1 MTTPDDKRT
10 SRAKGHRWFAAV
22 YDLMAAPEERRF
34 MGDVRAEL
42 AGGTQGKV
50 LEIGAGTGLNFPY
63 YRNDA
68 EVIASEPDPYM
79 RQRAQRRLAESRKRI
94 DLREATAEELPFESD
109 SFDSVVGTLVM
120 CSVPHP
126 QRALAEIRRV
136 LKPGGEY
143 RFYEHVRYENA
154 FGAFWQDAVSPV
166 WRWFAAGCHPNRNT
180 VQAIKDAGFS
190 ITQLEKT
197 KPLPP
202 VPPMIFSRLHV
213 KGIARSPD

>member
-1 MTTPDDKRT
+1 MTTRVEQAASKK
-10 SRAKGHRWFAAV
+10 KGHRWFAAI

-34 MGDVRAEL
+34 MGDVRAEI
-42 AGGTQGKV
+42 AGGAKGKV

-68 EVIASEPDPYM
+68 EVIATEPDPYM
-79 RQRAQRRLAESRKRI
+79 RQRGRRRLAESVKHI
-94 DLREATAEELPFESD
+94 ELREASAEKLPFESD
-109 SFDSVVGTLVM
+109 SFDTVVGTLVM

-126 QRALAEIRRV
+126 ERALAEIRRV

-143 RFYEHVRYENA
+143 RFYEHVRYRNR
-154 FGAFWQDAVSPV
+154 FGAFWQDLILPV
-166 WRWFAAGCHPNRNT
+166 WRWCGAGCHPNRDT
-180 VQAIKDAGFS
+180 GRLIREAGFE
-190 ITQLEKT
+190 ITQSECS

-202 VPPMIFSRLHV
+202 VPPMVFSRPHL